1 MPHNLRRSLSL
12 ITTSAALFLAIFPTQ
27 LRAQQMAA
35 ISSSSFP
42 VVELPDAPV
51 PVDSQQQPTQSISGA
66 PPSSSSTDPQAT
78 NSDSNTAQQTDRI
91 LGFVPNF
98 SAVSADTKLP
108 PQSVR
113 DKFIIAGRNSFDYGS
128 FILTAFQSG
137 FAMASN
143 SYPEFHQ
150 GTVGYGRYYWHTLLD
165 TASENFMVGG
175 VGPVIFRQDSRFYT
189 LGHGGIRKRVI
200 YAASRVLI
208 TRTDSGNE
216 TFNASEIIGAG
227 AASSISSLYYP
238 QQYHT
243 WTKIGQRWLTSCLID
258 TANFTVKEFWPDI
271 NRKFFHSKF

>member
-1 MPHNLRRSLSL
+1 MRHNIRRSLTL
-12 ITTSAALFLAIFPTQ
+12 VTTSAALLTFFSAQ

-35 ISSSSFP
+35 ISSSNAAAI
-42 VVELPDAPV
+42 ELPDAPA
-51 PVDSQQQPTQSISGA
+51 PAGSQQPQTQSASA
-66 PPSSSSTDPQAT
+66 AQPASTSTVSQAT
-78 NSDSNTAQQTDRI
+78 NTDLNKPQQTDRI

-108 PQSVR
+108 PQSAK
-113 DKFIIAGRNSFDYGS
+113 DKFLIAGRNSFDYGS

-137 FAMASN
+137 IAMANN

-150 GTVGYGRYYWHTLLD
+150 GAAGYGRYYWHTLLD
-165 TASENFMVGG
+165 TANENFMVGG
-175 VGPVIFRQDSRFYT
+175 VGPAIFRQDNRFYT
-189 LGHGGIRKRVI
+189 LGHGSIRKRVF
-200 YAASRVLI
+200 YAASRVLV

-258 TANFTVKEFWPDI
+258 TANF
-271 NRKFFHSKF
+271 

>member
-1 MPHNLRRSLSL
+1 MRHNIRRSLTL
-12 ITTSAALFLAIFPTQ
+12 VTTSAALLTFFSAQ

-35 ISSSSFP
+35 ISSSNAAAI
-42 VVELPDAPV
+42 ELPDAPA
-51 PVDSQQQPTQSISGA
+51 PAGSQQPQTQSASA
-66 PPSSSSTDPQAT
+66 AQPASTSTVPQAT
-78 NSDSNTAQQTDRI
+78 NTDLNKPQQTDRI

-108 PQSVR
+108 PQSAK
-113 DKFIIAGRNSFDYGS
+113 DKFLIAGRNSFDYGS

-137 FAMASN
+137 IAMANN

-150 GTVGYGRYYWHTLLD
+150 GAAGYGRYYWHTLLD
-165 TASENFMVGG
+165 TANENFMVGG
-175 VGPVIFRQDSRFYT
+175 VGPAIFRQDNRFYT
-189 LGHGGIRKRVI
+189 LGHGSIRKRVF
-200 YAASRVLI
+200 YAASRVLV

-258 TANFTVKEFWPDI
+258 TANFSVKEFWPDI

>member
-1 MPHNLRRSLSL
+1 MPHNLRRSLTL
-12 ITTSAALFLAIFPTQ
+12 ITTSATLFSALFSAQ
-27 LRAQQMAA
+27 LRAQQMAT
-35 ISSSSFP
+35 INSSNAP
-42 VVELPDAPV
+42 VVELPDAPA
-51 PVDSQQQPTQSISGA
+51 PADSQQPQTQSASEA
-66 PPSSSSTDPQAT
+66 ESSSTSTTPQAT
-78 NSDSNTAQQTDRI
+78 DPNPNAPRQTDRI

-108 PQSVR
+108 PQSAK
-113 DKFIIAGRNSFDYGS
+113 DKFLIAGRNSFDYGS

-137 FAMASN
+137 ISMASN

-150 GTVGYGRYYWHTLLD
+150 GAAGYGRYYWHTLLD

-189 LGHGGIRKRVI
+189 LGHGGVRRRAI

-208 TRTDSGNE
+208 TRTDSGNQ

-271 NRKFFHSKF
+271 NRKFFRSKF

>member
-1 MPHNLRRSLSL
+1 MRHNIRRCLTL
-12 ITTSAALFLAIFPTQ
+12 VTTSAALLTIFSAQ

-35 ISSSSFP
+35 ISSSSASAI
-42 VVELPDAPV
+42 ELPDAPA
-51 PVDSQQQPTQSISGA
+51 PTGSQQPQTQSASGA
-66 PPSSSSTDPQAT
+66 QPASTSTVPQAT
-78 NSDSNTAQQTDRI
+78 NTDLNKPQQTDRI
-91 LGFVPNF
+91 LGIVPNF

-108 PQSVR
+108 PQSVK
-113 DKFIIAGRNSFDYGS
+113 DKFLIAGRNSFDYGS

-137 FAMASN
+137 IAMANN

-150 GTVGYGRYYWHTLLD
+150 GAAGYGRYYWHTLLD
-165 TASENFMVGG
+165 TANENFMVGG
-175 VGPVIFRQDSRFYT
+175 VGPVIFRQDNRYYT
-189 LGHGGIRKRVI
+189 LGHGSIRKRVF
-200 YAASRVLI
+200 YAATRVLV

-258 TANFTVKEFWPDI
+258 TANFSVKEFWPDI

>member
-51 PVDSQQQPTQSISGA
+51 PVDSQQQQTQSISGA

-78 NSDSNTAQQTDRI
+78 NSDSNRAQQTDRI

>member
-51 PVDSQQQPTQSISGA
+51 PVDSQQQQTQSISGA
-66 PPSSSSTDPQAT
+66 SPSSSSTDPQAT